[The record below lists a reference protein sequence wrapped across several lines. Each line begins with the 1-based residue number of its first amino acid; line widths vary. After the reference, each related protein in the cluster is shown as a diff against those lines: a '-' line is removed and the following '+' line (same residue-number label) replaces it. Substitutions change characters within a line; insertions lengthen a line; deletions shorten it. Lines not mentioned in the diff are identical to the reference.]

1 MPILRIQ
8 GDLFRL
14 SLGLVASGHSTPD
27 IAKHLYLSNHT
38 VLNCIRIAREKL
50 QAKTKLEAVLTAY
63 RRGVL

>member
-1 MPILRIQ
+1 M
-8 GDLFRL
+8 
-14 SLGLVASGHSTPD
+14 LGLVASGHSTPD